1 MNQGRA
7 TTFMRG
13 LITTAI
19 FIIPFAEANQANAQ
33 QLVYRP
39 VNPSFGGNPFNS
51 SHLLGIAAAVN
62 DYKDPDATSSLTQGQ
77 QFANQLQS
85 RLLSALSSQITDA
98 IFGPNAQERGIV
110 QFGSQTISWVRGLS
124 DVTVTIVDATDG
136 STTTI
141 IVPFLDLGGN

>member
-1 MNQGRA
+1 MGRIVFSLRGVAFA
-7 TTFMRG
+7 TAA
-13 LITTAI
+13 LIACVEHT
-19 FIIPFAEANQANAQ
+19 EATAQ

-51 SHLLGIAAAVN
+51 SHLLGIAAAIN
-62 DYKDPDATSSLTQGQ
+62 DFKDPNSSSSLTQGQ

-98 IFGPNAQERGIV
+98 IFGPNAQENGTV

-124 DVTVTIVDATDG
+124 DVTVTIFDSSDG
-136 STTTI
+136 SSTTI
-141 IVPFLDLGGN
+141 IVPFLNLGGN